1 MRLLFRTLDF
11 FEPWYFFLKWIVTP
25 LRLTWHVIFE
35 IFLIFGK
42 MLLRTLWHIWICTW
56 RDSSIRLGTQEVSCT
71 SSLIIIEYTNP
82 VLWSYP
88 GNPWPLIR
96 TLYVNAMRTW
106 IVVNFF
112 TDIHIH
118 IPSKP
123 KMSIFFPPKQFH
135 KAQFRKFLGLDRRRL
150 RFLLQ
155 ANFFEL
161 PLQIVEIRRKQV
173 KALKLCDPQWK
184 LPKMTASIGKIYYI

>member
-56 RDSSIRLGTQEVSCT
+56 RDSSTGLGTQEVSCT
-71 SSLIIIEYTNP
+71 SSLIIIWIYKSSLVELPWQPLATYTYLICKFDANMNCCEFFH
-82 VLWSYP
+82 WYTHSYLVKTK
-88 GNPWPLIR
+88 NI
-96 TLYVNAMRTW
+96 N
-106 IVVNFF
+106 
-112 TDIHIH
+112 
-118 IPSKP
+118 
-123 KMSIFFPPKQFH
+123 FFPPKQFH

-173 KALKLCDPQWK
+173 KALKLCEPSESSQRW
-184 LPKMTASIGKIYYI
+184 LQV